1 MDSLVIL
8 SLKLAVGLIM
18 FSLGLNSTMSDA
30 AYLLHNPKLL
40 IKSIISMNLIMP
52 FVAVTMILTL
62 GLKQEVNLALF
73 ALAISPIP
81 PLLPNKALKA
91 GGKISYTV
99 SLLFIMALLS
109 IIFIPLSVELMGIAN
124 LKDFYV
130 SPLVVLKVI
139 GVTLIGPLL
148 FGLIINKVALLFA
161 QKIKKVVS
169 ITAMILLIAGII
181 PLLIKLMPI
190 VITLFGNLT
199 ILSLLIFIISGLVV
213 GHLLGGPVEDDRTV
227 LALTTSTRHPGIA
240 IVICMT
246 VMPEVKLAVAVI
258 LLYLII
264 NLIVSIPYIKWRK
277 KTS

>member
-99 SLLFIMALLS
+99 SLLFYNGTP
-109 IIFIPLSVELMGIAN
+109 FN
-124 LKDFYV
+124 YFY
-130 SPLVVLKVI
+130 S
-139 GVTLIGPLL
+139 
-148 FGLIINKVALLFA
+148 
-161 QKIKKVVS
+161 
-169 ITAMILLIAGII
+169 
-181 PLLIKLMPI
+181 
-190 VITLFGNLT
+190 
-199 ILSLLIFIISGLVV
+199 
-213 GHLLGGPVEDDRTV
+213 
-227 LALTTSTRHPGIA
+227 
-240 IVICMT
+240 
-246 VMPEVKLAVAVI
+246 
-258 LLYLII
+258 
-264 NLIVSIPYIKWRK
+264 IVSGINGYR
-277 KTS
+277 